1 MSEISNHQQVRADG
15 LHELFMAVMHQQDA
29 VYQIKK
35 HEKLINQT
43 LPEDIINLIDR
54 LMQENHPLPKLKIA
68 TNKFLNVLGKT
79 LQNIPD
85 VAAATNSL
93 IWVMQQN
100 NHRLIE
106 VMTQFKLIVKELNQQ
121 TTPSLIEKA
130 AHSFETILEFESYYT
145 IKENIVFPLLE
156 KHWSNFRCLQMMWS
170 FHDDIRMQ
178 MKEVKQ
184 LLNASNFELKSFN
197 KHIGDLYFNIYA
209 IRLREEKLL
218 FHYIHSTIESNQLNS
233 LLPECMAIGFPYFQP
248 DSLIGFPE
256 PKETNL
262 MDGYI
267 DMGTGLINIQQLILI
282 FNHLPVDITFV
293 DAQDKVRFF
302 SQPPHRIFPRSKAII
317 GRDVHNCHP
326 PESVHIV
333 HQIIDSFRNGRKDQ
347 ASFWI
352 NMKGQK
358 ILIQYFALRDSDK
371 NYQGVIEV
379 SQEISALQAI
389 SGEKRLLDDD
399 FYQG

>member
-1 MSEISNHQQVRADG
+1 MSEISNHQQIRADG
-15 LHELFMAVMHQQDA
+15 LYEVFMAVMHQQNA

-35 HEKLINQT
+35 HDRIINQT
-43 LPEDIINLIDR
+43 QPEDIINLIDR
-54 LMQENHPLPKLKIA
+54 LMRENHPLPKLKIA

-85 VAAATNSL
+85 VADETNSL
-93 IWVMQQN
+93 IWIMQQN
-100 NHRLIE
+100 NRRLIE
-106 VMTQFKLIVKELNQQ
+106 LMAQFKLIIKELNQHA
-121 TTPSLIEKA
+121 TPSLIEKA
-130 AHSFETILEFESYYT
+130 ADDFDTIQQFESYYA
-145 IKENIVFPLLE
+145 IKENIVFPHLE

-170 FHDDIRMQ
+170 FHDDIRTQ

-184 LLNASNFELKSFN
+184 LLNAGNFELKSFN

-209 IRLREEKLL
+209 IRLREEKIL
-218 FHYIHSTIESNQLNS
+218 FHYIHSTIDSELLNT

-256 PKETNL
+256 PNETNL
-262 MDGYI
+262 LDGYI
-267 DMGTGLINIQQLILI
+267 DMGTGLVNLQQLILI
-282 FNHLPVDITFV
+282 FNHLPVDLTFV

-333 HQIIDSFRNGRKDQ
+333 RQIIENFRNGRKNE

-358 ILIQYFALRDSDK
+358 ILIQYFALRDSDN

-379 SQEISALQAI
+379 SQEISAIQAL
-389 SGEKRLLDDD
+389 SGEKRLLNDD
-399 FYQG
+399 F